1 MNRNDGVQYSFR
13 LNLKNPDHLLV
24 HETLMDLDL
33 DIHKS
38 KSMFIIDSLVK
49 TIKGLRPDQLTKSAK
64 SLYDNRLE
72 YVTRGE
78 LEDMKL
84 VLEKDVTRDVSKDL
98 LSVLIT
104 ALSGMKGHI
113 TVGSFSKDEEDLQS
127 ISEKD
132 RKETEAAL
140 SELSDMWSDDD

>member
-64 SLYDNRLE
+64 SLYDNRME

-104 ALSGMKGHI
+104 ALSGMKGQI
-113 TVGSFSKDEEDLQS
+113 TVDASSKDEEDLKS

>member
-38 KSMFIIDSLVK
+38 KSMFIIDSIVK
-49 TIKGLRPDQLTKSAK
+49 NIKGLRPDQLTKSAK
-64 SLYDNRLE
+64 SLYDYRME

-78 LEDMKL
+78 LDDMKL

-104 ALSGMKGHI
+104 ALSGMKGQI
-113 TVGSFSKDEEDLQS
+113 TVESSSEDEKEQQH

-132 RKETEAAL
+132 RMETEATL

>member
-38 KSMFIIDSLVK
+38 KSMFIIDSIVK
-49 TIKGLRPDQLTKSAK
+49 NIKGLRPDQLTKSAK
-64 SLYDNRLE
+64 SLYDYRME

-78 LEDMKL
+78 LDDMKL

-113 TVGSFSKDEEDLQS
+113 TVESSSEDEKEQQR

-132 RKETEAAL
+132 RMETEAAL

>member
-38 KSMFIIDSLVK
+38 KSMFIIDSIVK
-49 TIKGLRPDQLTKSAK
+49 NIKGLRPDQLTKSAK
-64 SLYDNRLE
+64 SLYDYRME

-78 LEDMKL
+78 LDDMKL

-104 ALSGMKGHI
+104 ALSGMKGQI
-113 TVGSFSKDEEDLQS
+113 SVEPSSEDDGEQQS

-132 RKETEAAL
+132 RMETEAAL

>member
-38 KSMFIIDSLVK
+38 KSMFIIDSIVK
-49 TIKGLRPDQLTKSAK
+49 NIKGLRPDQLTKSAK
-64 SLYDNRLE
+64 SLYDYRME

-104 ALSGMKGHI
+104 ALSGMKGQI
-113 TVGSFSKDEEDLQS
+113 TVGSSLREDDSQG

>member
-64 SLYDNRLE
+64 SLYDNRME

-78 LEDMKL
+78 LENMKL

-104 ALSGMKGHI
+104 ALSGMKGQI
-113 TVGSFSKDEEDLQS
+113 TVGPSSREDDSQG

>member
-38 KSMFIIDSLVK
+38 KSMFIIDSIVK
-49 TIKGLRPDQLTKSAK
+49 NIKGLRPDQLTKSAK
-64 SLYDNRLE
+64 SLYDYRME

-78 LEDMKL
+78 LDDMKL

-113 TVGSFSKDEEDLQS
+113 TVESSSEDDREQQS

-132 RKETEAAL
+132 RMETEAAL
-140 SELSDMWSDDD
+140 SELSDMWSDDE

>member
-64 SLYDNRLE
+64 SIYDNRME

-84 VLEKDVTRDVSKDL
+84 VLEKDITRDVSKDL

-104 ALSGMKGHI
+104 ALSGMKGQI
-113 TVGSFSKDEEDLQS
+113 TVGSSLREDDSQG
-127 ISEKD
+127 ISEKG

>member
-64 SLYDNRLE
+64 SLYDYRME

-104 ALSGMKGHI
+104 ALSGMKGQI
-113 TVGSFSKDEEDLQS
+113 TVAPSSREDVPQG

>member
-38 KSMFIIDSLVK
+38 KSMFIIDCLIK

-64 SLYDNRLE
+64 SIYDNRME

-78 LEDMKL
+78 MEDMKL

-104 ALSGMKGHI
+104 ALSGMKGQI
-113 TVGSFSKDEEDLQS
+113 TVGPSSREDDPQG

>member
-64 SLYDNRLE
+64 SLYDYRME

-104 ALSGMKGHI
+104 ALSGMKGQI
-113 TVGSFSKDEEDLQS
+113 TVESSSEDEKEQQR

-132 RKETEAAL
+132 RIETEATL

>member
-64 SLYDNRLE
+64 SLYDNRME

-104 ALSGMKGHI
+104 ALSGMKGQI
-113 TVGSFSKDEEDLQS
+113 TVGASSKDEDNLQS
-127 ISEKD
+127 ISDKD

-140 SELSDMWSDDD
+140 SELSEMWSDDD